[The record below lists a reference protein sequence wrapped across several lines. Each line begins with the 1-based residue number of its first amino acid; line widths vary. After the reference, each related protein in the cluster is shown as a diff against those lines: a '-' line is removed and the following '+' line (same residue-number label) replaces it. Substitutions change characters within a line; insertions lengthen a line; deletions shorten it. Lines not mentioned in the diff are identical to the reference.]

1 MTAPYR
7 DDLAALEARYAALEA
22 EVADR
27 ERARDEAARMLAEAK
42 ARARNEE
49 AWADLVAGGPARRKQ
64 RAMMIGAV
72 VAMAA
77 IGVGA
82 VYLAKRRPSREKREA
97 EVLARFSGFTDRL
110 CACADMACA
119 DKVQDDTMRWAQA
132 LASHADGDV
141 SSPSS
146 EFAKRIATVS
156 ERYGKCYAALYVPA
170 QAVPAEDPNQ

>member
-1 MTAPYR
+1 
-7 DDLAALEARYAALEA
+7 
-22 EVADR
+22 
-27 ERARDEAARMLAEAK
+27 
-42 ARARNEE
+42 
-49 AWADLVAGGPARRKQ
+49 
-64 RAMMIGAV
+64 
-72 VAMAA
+72 
-77 IGVGA
+77 
-82 VYLAKRRPSREKREA
+82 
-97 EVLARFSGFTDRL
+97 
-110 CACADMACA
+110 MACA